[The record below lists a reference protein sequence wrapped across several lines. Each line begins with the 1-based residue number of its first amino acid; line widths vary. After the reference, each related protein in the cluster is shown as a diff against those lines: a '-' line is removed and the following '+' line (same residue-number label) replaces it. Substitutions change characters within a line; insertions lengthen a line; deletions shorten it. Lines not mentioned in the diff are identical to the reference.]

1 MLGNRELVSEPHV
14 PFGQLRSFHLLPM
27 IAANDEASG
36 SDEIMAQSVQEA
48 PGIKQKHCAPALP
61 DIQIRSNRPIGLE

>member
-1 MLGNRELVSEPHV
+1 MER
-14 PFGQLRSFHLLPM
+14 Q
-27 IAANDEASG
+27 DQ
-36 SDEIMAQSVQEA
+36 DEIMAQSVQEA

>member
-1 MLGNRELVSEPHV
+1 MER
-14 PFGQLRSFHLLPM
+14 Q
-27 IAANDEASG
+27 DQ
-36 SDEIMAQSVQEA
+36 DEITAQSVQEA